1 MDQNNQQTNE
11 YPLKKNSYVAF
22 DAISLRNL
30 ILQRLNDQGLF
41 TDQNY
46 VGSNLASIIDI
57 ISFAFNTLIFYL
69 HQTSNESTFTEAQL
83 YENISKIVKL
93 LDYKPIGYQ
102 TSTLSFQVTA
112 ANLEANFYTIPR
124 YSYIQAEGIPFSFV
138 EDVTFNINENNQIVP
153 LTEISNRKLLYQ
165 GTFRENPQYIAAGDK
180 NETLLL
186 ETNSTPID
194 HFNIDVYVYES
205 RFERWF
211 EYRNVSTIYTQDS
224 SARVFEKRLN
234 SNQNYEIS
242 FGDGINGKRLEANDI
257 VRVYFLQSNGEA
269 GIIGPQALKNSSKS
283 LFSSTIF
290 SEILSDVN
298 EQQFNYMNNQTLQN
312 LIFDNVAGSTTVKTI
327 EGVDSIRTNAPSN
340 FKSQY
345 RLVTKEDYETF
356 IKINFANFI
365 SDVKVFDNW
374 DYTSNYLRYF
384 KDIQVTP
391 TAFKQ
396 ILLNQLLYA
405 DSCNFNNI
413 YICALPKVSQ
423 TSTLKYLL
431 PAQKEIIVSNISD
444 LKTLTTEITF
454 LDPIYFALALGV
466 RNNNNQFDVTDRDIC
481 RLQIIKKPLSKRSNS
496 SILTDINTIFQT
508 FFSVTNLRLGQPF
521 NYSQLISQ
529 LLAVDGVQEYKT
541 IRTDDNTVYDGVSFY
556 GWNPNYSDLDK
567 NVITFNKTLNPFQ
580 LYYFQDLSNVKSKFE
595 IVENSLFV

>member
-1 MDQNNQQTNE
+1 MEQTNLQINE

-30 ILQRLNDQGLF
+30 ILQRLNDEGLF

-46 VGSNLASIIDI
+46 IGSNLASIIDI

-69 HQTSNESTFTEAQL
+69 HQTSNEATFTEAQL

-93 LDYKPIGYQ
+93 LDYKPIGFQ
-102 TSTLSFQVTA
+102 TSTVSFQVTA
-112 ANLEANFYTIPR
+112 ANLETNFYTIPR
-124 YSYIQAEGIPFSFV
+124 YSYIQAQGIPFSFV
-138 EDVTFNINENNQIVP
+138 EDVTFSINQDNEIVS
-153 LTEISNRKLLYQ
+153 LTDISNRNLLYQ

-180 NETLLL
+180 NETILLDI
-186 ETNSTPID
+186 NSTSID
-194 HFNIDVYVYES
+194 HFNMDVYVYET
-205 RFERWF
+205 RYERWF
-211 EYRNVSTIYTQDS
+211 QYKNVSTIYTEDS
-224 SARVFEKRLN
+224 SARVFEKKLN

-242 FGDGINGKRLEANDI
+242 FGDGINGKKLEANDLVNI
-257 VRVYFLQSNGEA
+257 YFLQSNGEA
-269 GIIGPQALKNSSKS
+269 GIIGPGALRNSSKS
-283 LFSSTIF
+283 LFSSSVF
-290 SEILSDVN
+290 SRILSDVN
-298 EQQFNYMNNQTLQN
+298 EQQFNYLNNQTFQN
-312 LIFDNVAGSTTVKTI
+312 LIFDNVAGSTTIKEI
-327 EGVDSIRTNAPSN
+327 ESVDSIRTNAPSN
-340 FKSQY
+340 FRSQY

-356 IKINFANFI
+356 IKINFDNFI

-374 DYTSNYLRYF
+374 DYTNGYLRYF
-384 KDIQVTP
+384 NDIQVSP
-391 TAFKQ
+391 SAFKQ

-431 PAQKEIIVSNISD
+431 PAQKEIIVSNVSD

-466 RNNNNQFDVTDRDIC
+466 RNSNNDFEVTDRELC
-481 RLQIIKKPLSKRSNS
+481 KLQIIKKPLSKRSNS
-496 SILTDINTIFQT
+496 SILTDVNNIFQT
-508 FFSVTNLRLGQPF
+508 FFDNRNQKLGQAF
-521 NYSQLISQ
+521 NYSQLLTQ
-529 LLAVDGVQEYKT
+529 LLAIDGVQEYKT
-541 IRTDDNTVYDGVSFY
+541 IRTDDNSVYSGISFY

-567 NVITFNKTLNPFQ
+567 SVITFNKTLNPFQ
-580 LYYFQDLSNVKSKFE
+580 LYYYEDLNAIKSKFE

>member
-1 MDQNNQQTNE
+1 MEQAALQVNE

-93 LDYKPIGYQ
+93 LDYKPIGFQ

-112 ANLEANFYTIPR
+112 SNLEANFYTIPR
-124 YSYIQAEGIPFSFV
+124 YSYLQVQGVPFSFT
-138 EDVTFNINENNQIVP
+138 EDVTFNISQNNQVVP
-153 LTEISNRKLLYQ
+153 LNEISNRKLLYQ
-165 GTFRENPQYIAAGDK
+165 GTFRENPQYVAAGDK
-180 NETLLL
+180 NETVLL
-186 ETNSTPID
+186 ETTPNTID
-194 HFNIDVYVYES
+194 HFNLDVYVYES
-205 RFERWF
+205 RYERWF
-211 EYRNVSTIYTQDS
+211 QYKNASTIYTQDS

-234 SNQNYEIS
+234 SNQNYEIA

-257 VRVYFLQSNGEA
+257 VQVYFLQSNGDS
-269 GIIGPQALKNSSKS
+269 GIVGPQALKNSTKS

-290 SEILSDVN
+290 SRILADVN
-298 EQQFNYMNNQTLQN
+298 EQQFNYINNQLFQN
-312 LIFDNVAGSTTVKTI
+312 LTFDNVAGSTTPKNI
-327 EGVDSIRTNAPSN
+327 ESVDSIRINAPSN

-345 RLVTKEDYETF
+345 RIVTKQDYETF

-384 KDIQVTP
+384 NDIQVSP
-391 TAFKQ
+391 TAFRQ

-413 YICALPKVSQ
+413 YICALPKTSQ

-431 PAQKEIIVSNISD
+431 PAQKEIIVSNIND
-444 LKTLTTEITF
+444 LKTLTTEVTF
-454 LDPIYFALALGV
+454 LDPIYFALALGIQ
-466 RNNNNQFDVTDRDIC
+466 NNNNEFEVTDRDLC
-481 RLQIIKKPLSKRSNS
+481 KLQIIKKPLSKRSNS
-496 SILTDINTIFQT
+496 SILTDVNTVFQT
-508 FFSVTNLRLGQPF
+508 FFDPTTLKLGQQF
-521 NYSQLISQ
+521 DYSRLISQ
-529 LLAVDGVQEYKT
+529 LLSIDGVQEYKT
-541 IRTDDNTVYDGVSFY
+541 VRTDDNRVYDGVSFY

-580 LYYFQDLSNVKSKFE
+580 MYYYQDLINIKSKFE
-595 IVENSLFV
+595 IVENSLFI